1 VSGPANLSGTLPAG
15 EANGLGAIAADLV
28 DHPTVPRVV
37 VAILDTKSVRTNVDD
52 GTRVATVRVR
62 RIEVIAD
69 PADRENLRRLL
80 MREFERRTGQA
91 VLPFDLEVEVRRAFD
106 TDQQHGDTP

>member
-1 VSGPANLSGTLPAG
+1 MSGPANLAAALPAG
-15 EANGLGAIAADLV
+15 EANGLAVIADQLV
-28 DHPTVPRVV
+28 AHPSLPHVV
-37 VAILDTKSVRTNVDD
+37 VAIVDTKSVRTNVDD
-52 GTRVATVRVR
+52 GTQVATVRVR

-69 PADRENLRRLL
+69 PADREHLRRLL

-106 TDQQHGDTP
+106 TDDGTP